1 MVNVLKTKQMARQK
15 AIHDNLMPYWKNA
28 PLQGIDFRE
37 NLWISDKRDE
47 NDRRDRVCG
56 IISP

>member
-28 PLQGIDFRE
+28 LPVDIDFHE